1 MILVVKVL
9 SVSQKGIASFLGC
22 HDCSSQLDDLPT
34 LISQEKC
41 VIFKSGLLA
50 IAVASTMLITSNFAS
65 AQQSGA
71 AQSGIVNTM
80 ATINQQWQTL
90 QKEVQQMQQQ
100 LLQMAQQ
107 HQQTQQQLQ
116 QTQQQL
122 QQALQQ
128 LAARGGASP
137 VQPTNVALKKPTTSS
152 SIYRATEAR
161 DQGASGESSKAVD
174 GNTSQVFS
182 QNSMALT
189 NVGPNQ
195 FWQVDL
201 GGNFKISNIRIFNR
215 TDCCSERIVGA
226 MVQILGQDGKVVA
239 QTAIN
244 QSSPTYDIPIAQ
256 MASITGGVGRFVRII
271 SAPKADNYLQLAEVE
286 VYGIPN

>member
-22 HDCSSQLDDLPT
+22 HDCSSQLDSPPT

-50 IAVASTMLITSNFAS
+50 IAVASTMLITSHLAS
-65 AQQSGA
+65 AQSGA
-71 AQSGIVNTM
+71 AQNGIVNTM

-100 LLQMAQQ
+100 LQQ
-107 HQQTQQQLQ
+107 TQQQLQQTQQQLQ

-122 QQALQQ
+122 QQAQQQ
-128 LAARGGASP
+128 LAARGGAAP

-189 NVGPNQ
+189 NAGPNQ

-226 MVQILGQDGKVVA
+226 MVQILGQDGKVIA